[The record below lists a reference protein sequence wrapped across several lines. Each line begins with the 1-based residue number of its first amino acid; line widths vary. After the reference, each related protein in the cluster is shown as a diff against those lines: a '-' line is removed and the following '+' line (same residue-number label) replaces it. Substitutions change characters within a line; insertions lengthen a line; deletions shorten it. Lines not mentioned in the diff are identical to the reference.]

1 MTLRH
6 TMLTLVFS
14 YSGLAVKHDSLT
26 DYVDIGL
33 FLFRAGSETWL
44 FDILCWHWSFPIQGW
59 QWNMTLR
66 QTTLTL
72 VFSYSGLAVKH
83 DSLTDYVDIGL
94 FLFRAGSETWLF
106 DRLRWHWSFPIQ
118 GWQWNMTLRH
128 TMLTLV
134 FSYSGL
140 AVKHDSSTDYVD
152 IGLFLFRAGSET
164 WLFDWLR
171 WHWSFPIQGWQWN
184 MTLWQTTLTLVF
196 SYSGLTVKHESSTD
210 YVDIGIF
217 LFRAGSE
224 TWLFDRLCWHWS
236 FPIQGW
242 QWNMTLWLTTLT
254 LVFSYSGL
262 AVKHDS
268 LTEYVDIG
276 LFLFKVDSE
285 TWLFDRL
292 RWHWSFPIQGWQW
305 NMTLRQTTLTLVF
318 SYSGLTVKHDSLTDH
333 VDIGLFLFR
342 TGSET
347 WLFDRPRWHW
357 SFPIQDWQWNMTL
370 WQTMLTW
377 SFPIQGW
384 QWNMTLRQT
393 TLTLVFSYSGLAVKH
408 DSSTDYVDIGIFLFR
423 AGSETWLFDRLR
435 WHWSFPI
442 QGWQWNMTLWQTT
455 LTLVFSYW
463 GLAVKHDSS
472 AYYVDI
478 GLFLLRAGSETWLF
492 DWLRWHCSFPIQG
505 WQWNM
510 TLRQTTLTLVFSY
523 SGLAVKHDSSTDY
536 VDIGLFLFRTGS
548 ETWLFDRLRW
558 HWSFPIQGWQ
568 WIMTLRQTTLTLVF
582 SYSVLTVKHDS
593 PTDYVDIGLF
603 LYRAVSETWLFDILR
618 WHWSFPI
625 QGWQWNMTLWQTTLT
640 LVFSYWGLAVKHDSL
655 AYYVD
660 IGLFLFRAGSET
672 WLFDR
677 LCWHGLFLFRAG
689 SETFWQTMLT
699 LVFSYSGL
707 TVKHDSSTDYVDIGL
722 FLFRAGSET
731 WLFDRPRW
739 HWSFPIQGWQW
750 NMTLRQTTLT
760 LVFSYSGLAVKHDSS
775 TDHVDIGLFLFKA
788 GSETWLFH
796 WLRWHWS
803 FPIQGWQ
810 WNMTLWLTTLTLVFS
825 YSGLAV
831 KHDSSTDHVDM
842 GLFLFK
848 AGSETWL
855 FDRLRWHWSFPIQ
868 GWQWNMTL
876 WQTTLTLVFSYSGL
890 AVKHDSLTDYVD
902 MVFSY
907 SGLAVKH
914 DSSTDYVDIG
924 LFLFRAGSETWL
936 FDILCWHWSFPIQ
949 GWQWNMTLR
958 HTMLTL
964 VFSYTG
970 LAVKHDSST
979 YYVDIGLFL
988 YRAGSETWL
997 FHWLQWHLSFPIQ
1010 GWQWN
1015 MTLRLTT
1022 LTLVFSYS
1030 GLAVKHDSSTDYV
1043 DIAPNNRV
1051 GTKRY
1056 MAPEVLD
1063 NTINKEHFECFKR
1076 ADIYSFGLVLWEIAR
1091 RTSVGGNDTLHWG
1104 LIFIMF

>member
-1 MTLRH
+1 MTIRQTTLTLVFSYSGLAVKHDYSKDYVETWLFDIGLFLLRAGSETWLFDRPRWHWSFPIQGWQWNMSLRH

-33 FLFRAGSETWL
+33 FLLRAGSETWI
-44 FDILCWHWSFPIQGW
+44 FDRPRWHWSFPIQGW

-72 VFSYSGLAVKH
+72 VFSYSGLTVKH
-83 DSLTDYVDIGL
+83 ESSTDYVDIGL
-94 FLFRAGSETWLF
+94 FLSRAGSETWLFDRPRWHWSFPIQGWQWNMTLRQTMLTLVFSYSGLAVKHDSSTDYVDIGIFLSRAGSETWLF

-118 GWQWNMTLRH
+118 GWQWNMTLRQ
-128 TMLTLV
+128 TTLTLVFSYTGLAVKHDSSTDYVDIGLFLSRAGSETWLFDRLRWHWSFPIQGWQWNMTIRQTTLTLVFSYTGLAVKHDSSTDYVDIGLFLFRVGSETWLFDRLCWHWLV

-152 IGLFLFRAGSET
+152 IGLFLYRAGSET
-164 WLFDWLR
+164 WVFD
-171 WHWSFPIQGWQWN
+171 I
-184 MTLWQTTLTLVF
+184 
-196 SYSGLTVKHESSTD
+196 
-210 YVDIGIF
+210 
-217 LFRAGSE
+217 
-224 TWLFDRLCWHWS
+224 LCWHWS

-254 LVFSYSGL
+254 LVFSYWGLAVKHESSTDHVDIGLFLSRAGSETWLFDRLRWHWSFPIQGWQWNMNLRLTTLTLVFSYPGL

-268 LTEYVDIG
+268 STDHVDIGLFLSRAGSETWLFDRLCWRWSFPIQGWQWNMTLRQTTLTLVFSYPGLAVKHDYSTDYVDIG
-276 LFLFKVDSE
+276 LFLYRAGSETWLFDRLRWHWSFPIQGWQWNMTLRQTTLTLVFSYPGLAVKHDSSTDYVDIGLFLSRAGSE

-318 SYSGLTVKHDSLTDH
+318 SYSGLAVKHDYSTDY
-333 VDIGLFLFR
+333 VDI
-342 TGSET
+342 
-347 WLFDRPRWHW
+347 D
-357 SFPIQDWQWNMTL
+357 
-370 WQTMLTW
+370 W

-393 TLTLVFSYSGLAVKH
+393 TLTLVFSYSGLAVKR
-408 DSSTDYVDIGIFLFR
+408 DYSTDYVDIGLFLYRAGSETWLFDRLRWHWSFPIQGWQWNMTIRQTMLTLIGLFLFR

-442 QGWQWNMTLWQTT
+442 QGWQWNMTLRLTT
-455 LTLVFSYW
+455 LTL
-463 GLAVKHDSS
+463 
-472 AYYVDI
+472 
-478 GLFLLRAGSETWLF
+478 
-492 DWLRWHCSFPIQG
+492 
-505 WQWNM
+505 
-510 TLRQTTLTLVFSY
+510 
-523 SGLAVKHDSSTDY
+523 
-536 VDIGLFLFRTGS
+536 
-548 ETWLFDRLRW
+548 
-558 HWSFPIQGWQ
+558 
-568 WIMTLRQTTLTLVF
+568 
-582 SYSVLTVKHDS
+582 
-593 PTDYVDIGLF
+593 
-603 LYRAVSETWLFDILR
+603 
-618 WHWSFPI
+618 
-625 QGWQWNMTLWQTTLT
+625 
-640 LVFSYWGLAVKHDSL
+640 
-655 AYYVD
+655 

-677 LCWHGLFLFRAG
+677 L
-689 SETFWQTMLT
+689 
-699 LVFSYSGL
+699 
-707 TVKHDSSTDYVDIGL
+707 
-722 FLFRAGSET
+722 
-731 WLFDRPRW
+731 RW

-760 LVFSYSGLAVKHDSS
+760 LVFSYPGLAVKHDSS
-775 TDHVDIGLFLFKA
+775 TYYVDIGLFLFRA
-788 GSETWLFH
+788 GSETWLFGI
-796 WLRWHWS
+796 LC
-803 FPIQGWQ
+803 
-810 WNMTLWLTTLTLVFS
+810 
-825 YSGLAV
+825 
-831 KHDSSTDHVDM
+831 
-842 GLFLFK
+842 
-848 AGSETWL
+848 
-855 FDRLRWHWSFPIQ
+855 WHWSFPIQ

-890 AVKHDSLTDYVD
+890 A
-902 MVFSY
+902 M
-907 SGLAVKH
+907 KH

-958 HTMLTL
+958 
-964 VFSYTG
+964 
-970 LAVKHDSST
+970 
-979 YYVDIGLFL
+979 
-988 YRAGSETWL
+988 
-997 FHWLQWHLSFPIQ
+997 Q
-1010 GWQWN
+1010 
-1015 MTLRLTT
+1015 TT

-1091 RTSVGGNDTLHWG
+1091 RTSVGGNDTLHCLSQSKACLLWSWQLTFLPPG
-1104 LIFIMF
+1104 CSG